1 MQQKIGADTFGIT
14 GTPGNV
20 LINNET
26 GEYEV
31 LSGAYPTASFED
43 VIDRLL
49 AK

>member
-1 MQQKIGADTFGIT
+1 MSVGQATFGVT

-20 LINNET
+20 LINNAT

-31 LSGAYPTASFED
+31 LSGAYPTPAFEAI
-43 VIDRLL
+43 IDKLL

>member
-1 MQQKIGADTFGIT
+1 MKRGTALFGVT

-31 LSGAYPTASFED
+31 LSGAYPTASFEQI
-43 VIDRLL
+43 IDRL
-49 AK
+49 K